1 MVESA
6 RPTSRIGLGR
16 MVMRSLGRRCP
27 RCADQRAWFAGWFR
41 QNDRCIGCGLSRTR
55 NTSGHELGSMTIA
68 LILNIGLVIVAI
80 AIAIIL
86 TVPDIPVLTLSIV
99 LAATSIIVPIVTWPI
114 SHTLWSAIDL
124 HFRPVDEAEAVEAS
138 NWLTGR
144 AVSVDNA

>member
-1 MVESA
+1 
-6 RPTSRIGLGR
+6 
-16 MVMRSLGRRCP
+16 
-27 RCADQRAWFAGWFR
+27 
-41 QNDRCIGCGLSRTR
+41 
-55 NTSGHELGSMTIA
+55 MTIA